1 MISVIIALYNAE
13 KVIGRC
19 LESVYASI
27 YRDYDVIV
35 VDDCST
41 DNSYEIVKGFPCNCV
56 RLERNSG
63 PAHARNVG
71 VEHSKGDILFFIDSD
86 TELDNKALGL
96 IHETFENEKGIVAI
110 VGLPRKKSLSKGL
123 APEYNALKNH
133 YTLAVADKYSD
144 YFSSQVGAV
153 RRKTF
158 LAVGGFNT
166 RFKGADVEDIEF
178 GMRLPKG
185 KTIVHKDVLVG
196 HHFPF
201 FLSIVKK
208 YFRRSI
214 MLSKVIRKNK
224 MMCGAHAS
232 LMRTFLTLIALIS
245 FVSTFALLFNPKFII
260 APFSLFFV
268 FLIGNSGLFSFIS
281 REKGFLFMLVS
292 IFYEY
297 VFSVII
303 GIGGITGIILKDREQ
318 KPKSPLPQGEG
329 KGEGGFFG

>member
-19 LESVYASI
+19 LEYVYASL
-27 YRDYDVIV
+27 YEDYEVIV
-35 VDDCST
+35 VDDSST
-41 DNSYEIVKGFPCNCV
+41 DKSYEVAKKFPCNCV
-56 RLERNSG
+56 RLERKSG

-185 KTIVHKDVLVG
+185 KTVVHKDVLVG
-196 HHFPF
+196 HHFPG
-201 FLSIVKK
+201 FLSIARK

-214 MLSKVIRKNK
+214 MLSRVVRGNK
-224 MMCGAHAS
+224 KMCGAHAS
-232 LMRTFLTLIALIS
+232 LMRTLLTMIALIS
-245 FVSTFALLFNPKFII
+245 FVSAFAPLFNPKFII
-260 APFSLFFV
+260 APVSLFFI
-268 FLIGNSGLFSFIS
+268 FLIGNSRLFFFIW

-292 IFYEY
+292 VFYEY

-303 GIGGITGIILKDREQ
+303 GIGGITGIIFKERAES
-318 KPKSPLPQGEG
+318 KIPSPSGRG
-329 KGEGGFFG
+329 IGGGGGVTG

>member
-19 LESVYASI
+19 LESVYASL
-27 YRDYDVIV
+27 YKDYEVIV

-41 DNSYEIVKGFPCNCV
+41 DKSYEVAEKFPCKLI
-56 RLERNSG
+56 RFDKNSG

-71 VEHSKGDILFFIDSD
+71 VKHSRGAILFFIDSD
-86 TELDNKALGL
+86 TELDSRALGL
-96 IHETFENEKGIVAI
+96 INETFENEKGIVAI
-110 VGLPRKKSLSKGL
+110 VGLPRKESLSKGL

-133 YTLAVADKYSD
+133 YTLAMADKYSD

-153 RRKTF
+153 SRETF
-158 LAVGGFNT
+158 LAVGGFDT

-185 KTIVHKDVLVG
+185 KTVVHKDVLVG
-196 HHFPF
+196 HHFPG
-201 FLSIVKK
+201 FLSIAKK

-214 MLSKVIRKNK
+214 MLSKVIRENK

-245 FVSTFALLFNPKFII
+245 FVSTFAMLFNPKFII

-268 FLIGNSGLFSFIS
+268 FVIGNSGLFSFIS
-281 REKGFLFMLVS
+281 REKGLLFMLVS
-292 IFYEY
+292 VFYEY

-303 GIGGITGIILKDREQ
+303 GIGGITGIILKERE
-318 KPKSPLPQGEG
+318 G
-329 KGEGGFFG
+329 

>member
-1 MISVIIALYNAE
+1 MISVIIALYNAD
-13 KVIGRC
+13 KAIGKC
-19 LESVYASI
+19 LESVYASS
-27 YRDYDVIV
+27 YKDYEVIV
-35 VDDCST
+35 VDDRST
-41 DNSYEIVKGFPCNCV
+41 DNSYEVAGKFPCKLL
-56 RLERNSG
+56 RLDNNSG
-63 PAHARNVG
+63 PAHARNIG
-71 VEHSKGDILFFIDSD
+71 VKHSRGGILFFIDSD
-86 TELDNKALGL
+86 TELDNRALEL
-96 IHETFENEKGIVAI
+96 LSETFNDDEGIVAI

-153 RRKTF
+153 RRETF
-158 LAVGGFNT
+158 LAVGGFDT

-185 KTIVHKDVLVG
+185 KTVVHKDVLVG
-196 HHFPF
+196 HHFPG
-201 FLSIVKK
+201 FLSIARK

-214 MLSKVIRKNK
+214 MLSRVVRGNK
-224 MMCGAHAS
+224 KMCGAHAS
-232 LMRTFLTLIALIS
+232 FMRTFLTLIALIS

-260 APFSLFFV
+260 APFCLFFI

-292 IFYEY
+292 VFYEY

>member
-185 KTIVHKDVLVG
+185 KTLVHKDVLVG
-196 HHFPF
+196 HHFPGF
-201 FLSIVKK
+201 FSIARK

-214 MLSKVIRKNK
+214 MLSRVVRGNKKV
-224 MMCGAHAS
+224 CGAHAS

-245 FVSTFALLFNPKFII
+245 FVSTFTLLFSPKFII

-292 IFYEY
+292 VFYEY

-303 GIGGITGIILKDREQ
+303 GIGGITGIILKNREQ